1 MPGWRSPAPPATRS
15 PGCPHLLSSQH
26 LQLLLQAGAEAQ
38 LELLPLLAGGLEL
51 AQGCLQPLHLLHVRP
66 LLPQLGLRLG
76 CPRLGAAQ
84 RLLQQLCPPAL
95 VLIGAAQQGG
105 FPLQLLLLLL
115 VLIACKKNAE
125 LSPGDTKVREERPF
139 GGP

>member
-1 MPGWRSPAPPATRS
+1 MPGWRSQAPPAAWS

-26 LQLLLQAGAEAQ
+26 LQFLLQAGAEAQ

-76 CPRLGAAQ
+76 CPCLGAAQ

-95 VLIGAAQQGG
+95 VLVGTAQQGG
-105 FPLQLLLLLL
+105 FPLQFLLLLL
-115 VLIACKKNAE
+115 VLIACRKTQSSAPE
-125 LSPGDTKVREERPF
+125 TQR
-139 GGP
+139 